1 MAEVPSVNVVESPAN
16 EQESSTNVV
25 ESPCTVSTR
34 SEILWNFDDST
45 CSSVVSN
52 NSPYPEDMSYQRELL
67 EVSFVQAEKKYQ
79 LQLKMAQYEMNEL
92 VKEKERQ
99 ERDNQELREQLS
111 KNNQKDKDIKKRE
124 LELRQQLKHYERQT
138 LQLRKQLD
146 KKNREI
152 EKHRIENVELD
163 EEKHT
168 YFLRSTEHEH
178 RVIELTEEL
187 EHLRLTN
194 ENLRKTKLKRNAVD
208 EKYNSIQDIYKSKL
222 GLDRLEMLVVTW
234 TGDVTCNYQYH
245 GFRRKLKGMLH
256 AINLKTNVVRGD
268 SVKLWFVTNNAK
280 QDFIDCKGYL
290 KTEAEKTEGVTLKM
304 SANNINLVDAPDVDK
319 FNTVE
324 VLRQFGKMVGMIEL
338 DANFLQTILELS
350 QNQVQST
357 VRNQSKSIDVIE
369 KLTKIITQN
378 PDKMLQDIY
387 KYVLDDFN
395 HKHVSQTQ

>member
-1 MAEVPSVNVVESPAN
+1 MAEVPFVNVVESPAN
-16 EQESSTNVV
+16 EQESSSNVV
-25 ESPCTVSTR
+25 ESPCTVSMR
-34 SEILWNFDDST
+34 PEILWNFDDST

-52 NSPYPEDMSYQRELL
+52 NSPYPEDMSYQRELS
-67 EVSFVQAEKKYQ
+67 EVSFVHAEKKYQ
-79 LQLKMAQYEMNEL
+79 LQLKKAQYALKEL

-99 ERDNQELREQLS
+99 ERNNQALREQLS
-111 KNNQKDKDIKKRE
+111 KTNQDKDINKRE
-124 LELRQQLKHYERQT
+124 LELRQQLKHCERQT
-138 LQLRKQLD
+138 LQLLKQLD
-146 KKNREI
+146 QKNREI
-152 EKHRIENVELD
+152 EKHRIENAELD

-168 YFLRSTEHEH
+168 YFLRSTEHEN

-194 ENLRKTKLKRNAVD
+194 ENLRRTKLKRNAVD

-234 TGDVTCNYQYH
+234 TGDATCNYQYH

-304 SANNINLVDAPDVDK
+304 SANNINLVDAPNVDK

-324 VLRQFGKMVGMIEL
+324 VFREFGKMVGMIEL

-357 VRNQSKSIDVIE
+357 VRNQLKSTDVIE
-369 KLTKIITQN
+369 KLTKFITQH

>member
-1 MAEVPSVNVVESPAN
+1 MAEVPSDVVES
-16 EQESSTNVV
+16 SSNVV
-25 ESPCTVSTR
+25 ESPCSVSMR
-34 SEILWNFDDST
+34 PEIVWNFDDST

-52 NSPYPEDMSYQRELL
+52 NTPYAEDMSYQRELS
-67 EVSFVQAEKKYQ
+67 EVSFIHAEKKYQ
-79 LQLKMAQYEMNEL
+79 LQLKKAQYALKEL

-99 ERDNQELREQLS
+99 ERNNQALREQLS
-111 KNNQKDKDIKKRE
+111 KNNQEDKNIKKRE
-124 LELRQQLKHYERQT
+124 LELRQQLKHCERQT

-146 KKNREI
+146 QKNREI
-152 EKHRIENVELD
+152 EKHRIENAELD

-194 ENLRKTKLKRNAVD
+194 ENLRRTKLKRNAVD

-234 TGDVTCNYQYH
+234 TGDAMCNYQYH

-268 SVKLWFVTNNAK
+268 SVQLWFVTNNAK

-290 KTEAEKTEGVTLKM
+290 KTEAERTTGVTLKM
-304 SANNINLVDAPDVDK
+304 SANNINLVDTLNVDK

-324 VLRQFGKMVGMIEL
+324 VFREFGKMIGMIEL
-338 DANFLQTILELS
+338 DAKFLQTILELS

-357 VRNQSKSIDVIE
+357 SASTVRNQSKSTDATE
-369 KLTKIITQN
+369 KLTKFISQQ